1 MCNNQKR
8 EWTKA
13 ETLQKLIQLQ
23 NQYDAVVA
31 QNRSLQEELSY
42 IKRELKENFVL
53 VTCYESNLHNALA
66 YKGKLLEQWR
76 KEHNNYCKALQKI
89 LELNSDCADCKE
101 DCTFCSS
108 GTNKETYEI
117 AKTILLSE
125 VEI

>member
-23 NQYDAVVA
+23 NQYNAVVA
-31 QNRSLQEELSY
+31 QNRSLLEELSY

-53 VTCYESNLHNALA
+53 VTSYESNLHNALA

-76 KEHNNYCKALQKI
+76 KEHTNYRKALQKI
-89 LELNSDCADCKE
+89 LELNSDCANCKG
-101 DCTFCSS
+101 DCTFCNS

-117 AKTILLSE
+117 AKNMLR
-125 VEI
+125 